1 MPHDDREAISVSEGE
16 KVKYPF
22 AVDGRWALRHQ
33 IPYTVDHDGRTYQ
46 ILATLFAEPSAHG
59 RIRVGCEG
67 RPVGEFDGLTPGDV
81 LEITGD
87 RWRVAEVVYRTRIV
101 LERVIDGHKE
111 DTGVQPGA

>member
-1 MPHDDREAISVSEGE
+1 MPRDAREVSSVSEGE

-22 AVDGRWALRHQ
+22 ASDGRWALRHQ

-111 DTGVQPGA
+111 DTGVQPGE

>member
-22 AVDGRWALRHQ
+22 AFDGRWALRHQ

-59 RIRVGCEG
+59 RIRVGCDG

-87 RWRVAEVVYRTRIV
+87 IWRVVAVDYRTRLV
-101 LERVIDGHKE
+101 LEHVIDRREE
-111 DTGVQPGA
+111 DTGVQPGE

>member
-22 AVDGRWALRHQ
+22 ASDGRWALRHQ

-59 RIRVGCEG
+59 RIRVGCDG

-111 DTGVQPGA
+111 DTGVQPGE